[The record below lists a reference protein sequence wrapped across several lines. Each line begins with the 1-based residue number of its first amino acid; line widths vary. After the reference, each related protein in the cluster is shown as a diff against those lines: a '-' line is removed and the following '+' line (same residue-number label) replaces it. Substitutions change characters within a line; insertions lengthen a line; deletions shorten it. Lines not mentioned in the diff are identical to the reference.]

1 VLRARGLQ
9 TKGKNGTNNCFVTI
23 ALGKEKYQTSV
34 KDKSEPSVNW
44 NEECELKIPDQGN
57 RAELTLTCL
66 HRNNLSLDEFLGQV
80 TLPLNEMDVYDRPR
94 AKWFKLES
102 KPGKEK
108 KNKERGEL
116 EVRIAFVV
124 KSGSL
129 TDLSKKDKHKSSIGQ
144 LASSVGGSLLSIG
157 NGEKRRSIKKLAGSL
172 SSKLHI
178 RSKKK
183 QEAGGDDSSSFGG
196 SFASLGTPNSSTGR
210 GQNGGSGRRRGGQ
223 RAGEA
228 DPGVISEDE
237 DEFVF
242 DNLSHKSS
250 GSSLNIQRSG
260 LQPPAAGTPN
270 FAPRHPSPLLNNN
283 NGVSGVGAKGKPA
296 GRPATLDEDMP
307 IDAEMEQLEL
317 DFSVRAHAR
326 ANSSAVGGGGAGGG
340 GGVGGV
346 STLPP
351 SKPPRIP
358 EQLERERER
367 EREKELEQERE
378 REQKLEQER
387 KKQQELDATTDEWAT
402 KLYGGSKFLEIGTSD
417 SLKRRSWEAR
427 VPIPAS
433 TDEPPPVPTSSSSSS
448 SSSSESDE
456 EEPVV
461 VAKPPPAAKAAPPP
475 SQIETLIPPPVVP
488 APVVSTPKVPTPVVP
503 TPSLGMGTPL
513 ASSSSLFSPEVEHR
527 NFDTFNASFAKFEQR
542 NSTAI
547 FADEPELEDLEPEPE
562 RKAPTPTARPKPQ
575 PRVLIDP
582 RAEEE
587 KEKARQQ
594 RAEEDARLEAELRL
608 NEQRLREEE
617 AALQRELE
625 EEEAERERERERE
638 HERQKLEEQRRREA
652 KRWEEDQRLLSF
664 AKRSTSLE
672 EPVGTKIIVPVD
684 PEAEIDVDIELDV
697 EPEHNFLT
705 PEQSP
710 KEFQTNGG
718 EKRLGKFKY
727 GNKRDKYNNENDS
740 NSPSPK
746 ATERIII
753 GHEKSQSHAE
763 RRSEISAQLAKKY
776 EGKSREELMLIAN
789 GMENEALLQRQRVKE
804 LEDYLD
810 NLLLRVMETHPKIL
824 QNPYSRTTSAK
835 RYANSPRS
843 FWSLPRTKITH

>member
-1 VLRARGLQ
+1 MWSPTHCSVTVQRARGLL

-34 KDKSEPSVNW
+34 KDKAETNVNW

-66 HRNNLSLDEFLGQV
+66 HRNNLGIDEFLGQA

-196 SFASLGTPNSSTGR
+196 SFASLGTPNSSAGR
-210 GQNGGSGRRRGGQ
+210 GQNGGGSGRRRGGQ

-260 LQPPAAGTPN
+260 LQPPPATVAGTPN
-270 FAPRHPSPLLNNN
+270 FAPRHPSPLLSNG
-283 NGVSGVGAKGKPA
+283 NGVVIGGGGSGKGKPTVL
-296 GRPATLDEDMP
+296 PATLDEDAP
-307 IDAEMEQLEL
+307 IDAEMEQLEI
-317 DFSVRAHAR
+317 DFSVRAR
-326 ANSSAVGGGGAGGG
+326 ASSS
-340 GGVGGV
+340 
-346 STLPP
+346 STLPPP

-358 EQLERERER
+358 SSPSSLSSQVEQQEA
-367 EREKELEQERE
+367 EREKPKEKPPVEPDSS
-378 REQKLEQER
+378 K
-387 KKQQELDATTDEWAT
+387 DEWAS
-402 KLYGGSKFLEIGTSD
+402 KLYGGGKYLEIGSSD

-427 VPIPAS
+427 VPLPAS
-433 TDEPPPVPTSSSSSS
+433 VEEPPPVPPTSSSSSS
-448 SSSSESDE
+448 SSSDSDE
-456 EEPVV
+456 EDEDLEQ
-461 VAKPPPAAKAAPPP
+461 PPRAAPPP
-475 SQIETLIPPPVVP
+475 VPVAASIIATVKASTPAAAPAAAPVP
-488 APVVSTPKVPTPVVP
+488 APTAVT
-503 TPSLGMGTPL
+503 
-513 ASSSSLFSPEVEHR
+513 SSSLFSPDVEHR
-527 NFDTFNASFAKFEQR
+527 NFDTFNASFAKYEQR

-547 FADEPELEDLEPEPE
+547 FADEPVLEELDLEPEKPM
-562 RKAPTPTARPKPQ
+562 ALPTPTARPKPQ
-575 PRVLIDP
+575 PRVMPDL

-587 KEKARQQ
+587 KAREEAARQQ
-594 RAEEDARLEAELRL
+594 RAEEDARLEEELRL
-608 NEQRLREEE
+608 NEQRLHEEE

-625 EEEAERERERERE
+625 EEAK
-638 HERQKLEEQRRREA
+638 ERQQLEEQRRRET

-664 AKRSTSLE
+664 ATRSASLE
-672 EPVGTKIIVPVD
+672 EPPAAVAAPAATQREMVEE
-684 PEAEIDVDIELDV
+684 PEEVELA

-710 KEFQTNGG
+710 KEFQTNGNGG

-727 GNKRDKYNNENDS
+727 GNKRDKYNNDNES

-746 ATERIII
+746 STERIII
-753 GHEKSQSHAE
+753 GHEKSGSHAE

-835 RYANSPRS
+835 RYGPKS
-843 FWSLPRTKITH
+843 FWSLPRATLTH

>member
-1 VLRARGLQ
+1 MSDIFTNVTHFLMWVADTLGCDSNRLVPMQRARGLL

-34 KDKSEPSVNW
+34 KDKAETSVNW

-66 HRNNLSLDEFLGQV
+66 HRNNLGIDEFLGQAS
-80 TLPLNEMDVYDRPR
+80 LPLNEMDVYDRPR

-157 NGEKRRSIKKLAGSL
+157 NGEKRRSIRKLAGSI

-178 RSKKK
+178 GGRKKHP
-183 QEAGGDDSSSFGG
+183 EAGGDDSSSFGG
-196 SFASLGTPNSSTGR
+196 SFASLGTPNSSNGR

-250 GSSLNIQRSG
+250 GSSLNIQRTG
-260 LQPPAAGTPN
+260 LQPPQVGTPN
-270 FAPRHPSPLLNNN
+270 FAPRHPSPLLNN
-283 NGVSGVGAKGKPA
+283 GLAGVGSGSGKGKPA
-296 GRPATLDEDMP
+296 VLPVTLDEDAP

-326 ANSSAVGGGGAGGG
+326 ANASGSA
-340 GGVGGV
+340 
-346 STLPP
+346 STLPPP

-358 EQLERERER
+358 LSQADEQPAAGSLEREKPG
-367 EREKELEQERE
+367 EKPTEPENA
-378 REQKLEQER
+378 K
-387 KKQQELDATTDEWAT
+387 DEWAS
-402 KLYGGSKFLEIGTSD
+402 KLYGSGKYLEIGSSD
-417 SLKRRSWEAR
+417 SLKRRSWEDR
-427 VPIPAS
+427 VPLPAS
-433 TDEPPPVPTSSSSSS
+433 VEEPPPVPSSSSSS
-448 SSSSESDE
+448 SSSSDSEDDDE
-456 EEPVV
+456 HPPQTAPPPVPVSVPVPATIPVPSAAAEPVV
-461 VAKPPPAAKAAPPP
+461 A
-475 SQIETLIPPPVVP
+475 T
-488 APVVSTPKVPTPVVP
+488 
-503 TPSLGMGTPL
+503 
-513 ASSSSLFSPEVEHR
+513 SSSLFSPDGEHR

-547 FADEPELEDLEPEPE
+547 FSDEPELEDLTVELEKP
-562 RKAPTPTARPKPQ
+562 AATPTPTARPKPQ
-575 PRVLIDP
+575 PRATADL

-587 KEKARQQ
+587 KTKEEAARQQ

-608 NEQRLREEE
+608 NEERLREEE
-617 AALQRELE
+617 AAMQRELE
-625 EEEAERERERERE
+625 EEK
-638 HERQKLEEQRRREA
+638 ERQKQMHLDEQQRREA
-652 KRWEEDQRLLSF
+652 KRREEDQRLLSF

-672 EPVGTKIIVPVD
+672 EPVPEKEELKHDRELVPKEE
-684 PEAEIDVDIELDV
+684 PEVESP

-710 KEFQTNGG
+710 KEFQTNGSG
-718 EKRLGKFKY
+718 SGSGERWEKRLGKFKY
-727 GNKRDKYNNENDS
+727 GNKRDKYNNDNES

-746 ATERIII
+746 STERIII
-753 GHEKSQSHAE
+753 GHEKSGSHAE

-835 RYANSPRS
+835 SG
-843 FWSLPRTKITH
+843 